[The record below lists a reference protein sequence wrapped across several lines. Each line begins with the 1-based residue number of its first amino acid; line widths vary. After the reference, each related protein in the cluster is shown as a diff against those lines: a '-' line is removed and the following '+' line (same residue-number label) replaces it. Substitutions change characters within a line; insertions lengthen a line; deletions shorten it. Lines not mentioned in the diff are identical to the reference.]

1 MITRSSPK
9 VKASREAAAF
19 FHSPSVLR
27 DAGGIAGVSDIVS
40 IILDTQNRRLPL
52 KPSGQELPGLLH
64 VLREK
69 GIMASK
75 GSNIDSH
82 VKAALGEYRESKW
95 RWRSIFSS

>member
-27 DAGGIAGVSDIVS
+27 DAGGIAGVSDI
-40 IILDTQNRRLPL
+40 
-52 KPSGQELPGLLH
+52 ELPGLLH